1 MKRKSFLIFFSIFA
15 LMLSLSFCFVGDIPI
30 ISYIT
35 IGEKEYVKQ
44 KILKCKDVESVEF
57 ERRSDYQEDDAYS
70 IYVYLTNNRFISFAD
85 IELYHF
91 KTDTGRGWPKTL
103 LQINDLVPIVQY
115 FEPLILQPQESTI
128 KYVGSFKGWVPINL
142 LSKLMQKK
150 INNITNIINSID
162 YVYDYIDSLPELPDN
177 TPEHIYFDGSYDQ
190 DLQIPKELENDVPFS
205 IIEQKKYYNSCLKIS
220 RTYEKRFKFYKL
232 TVEDAQKRY
241 PYAKLKTDF

>member
-1 MKRKSFLIFFSIFA
+1 MKKTIFLIFLATVLCSTLVA
-15 LMLSLSFCFVGDIPI
+15 SDIPFFK
-30 ISYIT
+30 SLFM
-35 IGEKEYVKQ
+35 GDEEYVRQ
-44 KILKCKDVESVEF
+44 EILKCKDVESVEF
-57 ERRSDYQEDDAYS
+57 ERRSGYQEDDAYS

-103 LQINDLVPIVQY
+103 LQINNLVPIVQY

-205 IIEQKKYYNSCLKIS
+205 IIEQKKYYNSYLKIS

>member
-1 MKRKSFLIFFSIFA
+1 MKKIILLILFA
-15 LMLSLSFCFVGDIPI
+15 AVLCTVLTANDIPFFK
-30 ISYIT
+30 SLFMSN
-35 IGEKEYVKQ
+35 EEYVRQ
-44 KILKCKDVESVEF
+44 EILKCKDVESVEF

-150 INNITNIINSID
+150 
-162 YVYDYIDSLPELPDN
+162 
-177 TPEHIYFDGSYDQ
+177 
-190 DLQIPKELENDVPFS
+190 
-205 IIEQKKYYNSCLKIS
+205 
-220 RTYEKRFKFYKL
+220 
-232 TVEDAQKRY
+232 
-241 PYAKLKTDF
+241 